1 MDEQIPHEKGLDN
14 SLALLRDGY
23 VFVKNR
29 AETYRSDVF
38 RARLLGKTFICMSG
52 AEAAKL
58 FYDTE
63 RFQRQQA
70 LPKRVQ
76 KTLFGTGAIQAMDG
90 ERHKHRKLLF
100 MSLMTPPRQKRL
112 AEAVAKQWKASA
124 EMWKGSNRIVLF
136 DEAKKVLCRA
146 ACEWAGVPLK
156 DSEVKERAEDFT
168 DMVDAFGAVGPRHW
182 KGRRARLKTEKW
194 IEEVIED
201 VRSGKLQ
208 TPEGSA
214 LYEMAFHTELDG
226 NRLDSHMAAVEL
238 INVLRPIAAIS
249 YFITFSALALH
260 DYPEYRGKLR
270 SRDDQEAERFAHEV
284 RRYYPFAPF
293 LGAVVKKDF
302 VWKNCEFKKGAS
314 VMLDL
319 YGTNHDSRLWEN
331 PNEFRPERFQ
341 GREENK
347 FDFIPQ
353 GGGDPAN
360 GHRCP
365 GEGMTVE
372 VMKTSLA
379 FLANEIEYDVPSQ
392 DLSFSL
398 SRMPAL
404 PESGFVISDV
414 RRI

>member
-1 MDEQIPHEKGLDN
+1 M
-14 SLALLRDGY
+14 
-23 VFVKNR
+23 
-29 AETYRSDVF
+29 
-38 RARLLGKTFICMSG
+38 
-52 AEAAKL
+52 
-58 FYDTE
+58 
-63 RFQRQQA
+63 
-70 LPKRVQ
+70 
-76 KTLFGTGAIQAMDG
+76 
-90 ERHKHRKLLF
+90 
-100 MSLMTPPRQKRL
+100 
-112 AEAVAKQWKASA
+112 
-124 EMWKGSNRIVLF
+124 
-136 DEAKKVLCRA
+136 
-146 ACEWAGVPLK
+146 
-156 DSEVKERAEDFT
+156 
-168 DMVDAFGAVGPRHW
+168 
-182 KGRRARLKTEKW
+182 
-194 IEEVIED
+194 
-201 VRSGKLQ
+201 
-208 TPEGSA
+208 
-214 LYEMAFHTELDG
+214 
-226 NRLDSHMAAVEL
+226 
-238 INVLRPIAAIS
+238 
-249 YFITFSALALH
+249 
-260 DYPEYRGKLR
+260 
-270 SRDDQEAERFAHEV
+270 
-284 RRYYPFAPF
+284 
-293 LGAVVKKDF
+293 KKDF

>member
-1 MDEQIPHEKGLDN
+1 MESIC
-14 SLALLRDGY
+14 
-23 VFVKNR
+23 
-29 AETYRSDVF
+29 
-38 RARLLGKTFICMSG
+38 GKVGGFKPNC
-52 AEAAKL
+52 
-58 FYDTE
+58 
-63 RFQRQQA
+63 
-70 LPKRVQ
+70 P
-76 KTLFGTGAIQAMDG
+76 
-90 ERHKHRKLLF
+90 
-100 MSLMTPPRQKRL
+100 
-112 AEAVAKQWKASA
+112 
-124 EMWKGSNRIVLF
+124 F

-293 LGAVVKKDF
+293 LGAVVKKISYGRT
-302 VWKNCEFKKGAS
+302 VSLKGCIRHA
-314 VMLDL
+314 
-319 YGTNHDSRLWEN
+319 
-331 PNEFRPERFQ
+331 
-341 GREENK
+341 
-347 FDFIPQ
+347 
-353 GGGDPAN
+353 
-360 GHRCP
+360 
-365 GEGMTVE
+365 
-372 VMKTSLA
+372 
-379 FLANEIEYDVPSQ
+379 
-392 DLSFSL
+392 
-398 SRMPAL
+398 
-404 PESGFVISDV
+404 
-414 RRI
+414 

>member
-1 MDEQIPHEKGLDN
+1 MTQND
-14 SLALLRDGY
+14 
-23 VFVKNR
+23 F
-29 AETYRSDVF
+29 
-38 RARLLGKTFICMSG
+38 SG
-52 AEAAKL
+52 SI
-58 FYDTE
+58 
-63 RFQRQQA
+63 

-100 MSLMTPPRQKRL
+100 MSLMTPPRSKRL

-124 EMWKGSNRIVLF
+124 EMWEGSNRIVLLMKRRKCC
-136 DEAKKVLCRA
+136 AGLPVSG
-146 ACEWAGVPLK
+146 GVPLK

-194 IEEVIED
+194 IGEVIED

-270 SRDDQEAERFAHEV
+270 SRDDQDTERFAHEV
-284 RRYYPFAPF
+284 RRYYPFARF
-293 LGAVVKKDF
+293 RSRCEKDF
-302 VWKNCEFKKGAS
+302 VWKNCEFKRVLPSCLTYMGQTMIPGFGRIRMNFARNVFRGGRKINLISFPRAE
-314 VMLDL
+314 VI
-319 YGTNHDSRLWEN
+319 RLTTTAV
-331 PNEFRPERFQ
+331 RV
-341 GREENK
+341 RE
-347 FDFIPQ
+347 
-353 GGGDPAN
+353 
-360 GHRCP
+360 
-365 GEGMTVE
+365 
-372 VMKTSLA
+372 
-379 FLANEIEYDVPSQ
+379 
-392 DLSFSL
+392 
-398 SRMPAL
+398 
-404 PESGFVISDV
+404 
-414 RRI
+414 